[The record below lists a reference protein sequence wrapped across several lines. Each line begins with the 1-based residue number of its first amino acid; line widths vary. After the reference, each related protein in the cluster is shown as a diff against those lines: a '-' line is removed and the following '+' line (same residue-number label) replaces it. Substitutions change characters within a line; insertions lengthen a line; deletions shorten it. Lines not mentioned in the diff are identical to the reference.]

1 MIYIRS
7 FNRFVLISLALFG
20 LSVSSANAATLDVVG
35 GELIGASGVNIGGT
49 LYDVSFVG
57 GSCIALFNGCD
68 DLSDFTFQTA
78 ATADLASQAI
88 LDQVYGAGD
97 MYDNDP
103 TLTRGITWPDSS
115 FLLTVWS
122 QDPGDSDYYLYDAA
136 YNWAVESNDQ
146 NLNCTGFNYCGLR
159 RADDNTPSPNTTFAI
174 WSPSVSAVPVPAA
187 VWLFGT
193 ALIGLV
199 GFGKRRKAA

>member
-1 MIYIRS
+1 MLYLRS
-7 FNRFVLISLALFG
+7 INRFIFVSLALLG
-20 LSVSSANAATLDVVG
+20 LSVSQANAASYNVVG
-35 GELIGASGVNIGGT
+35 GELIGAFDVSVGGN
-49 LYDVSFVG
+49 LYDVTFQG
-57 GSCIALFNGCD
+57 GTCIALFNGCD
-68 DLSDFTFQTA
+68 DSSDFTFQTA

-136 YNWAVESNDQ
+136 YNWAVESKDQ
-146 NLNCTGFNYCGLR
+146 NLDCTGFNYCGLR
-159 RADDNTPSPNTTFAI
+159 RADDNSLSPNTTFAI

-193 ALIGLV
+193 ALIGFV
-199 GFGKRRKAA
+199 GMSRRRKIA